1 MDTPDP
7 ILNTRCGSP
16 RQLADSP
23 AHSVDMSE
31 TAVQPCPSVIAE
43 GSLVE
48 VGDGTDHDLLP
59 FEVLMC
65 LQISGIGSYQIFPG
79 EHSGNKVHGTHGPH
93 VSTPLSM
100 VDYLIHAS
108 SAKGMWDHGK
118 HDGSE
123 LATTPSLP

>member
-1 MDTPDP
+1 MSGGFNWVESPSQSSVHCHMDTPDP

-65 LQISGIGSYQIFPG
+65 WSINRLLWF
-79 EHSGNKVHGTHGPH
+79 V
-93 VSTPLSM
+93 
-100 VDYLIHAS
+100 YL
-108 SAKGMWDHGK
+108 
-118 HDGSE
+118 
-123 LATTPSLP
+123 LT